1 MSIRPATRA
10 AGGHRS
16 LASTAVAGGLALVP
30 VAAGPA
36 AAVTALPGLAGLV
49 AGVSRGDRRLVRAGA
64 VGLYVGVLLAGMLG
78 APVTLLALGTVGA
91 VVAWDGAEQ
100 AVDLGRHPGSA
111 DAARPVLVHTVITAG
126 VAVLV
131 AVGSYLLY
139 RLGAVPAP
147 TVVVVVLLVGGLLLH
162 HALARTD

>member
-1 MSIRPATRA
+1 VSVRPATRA
-10 AGGHRS
+10 AGGTRS
-16 LASTAVAGGLALVP
+16 LLLTGLAGGLALVP
-30 VAAGPA
+30 AAAGPT
-36 AAVTALPGLAGLV
+36 AAVAALPGLAGLV
-49 AGVSRGDRRLVRAGA
+49 AGVSRGNRRLVRAGA
-64 VGLYVGVLLAGMLG
+64 VGLYAGVLLAGVLG
-78 APVTLLALGTVGA
+78 APVMLLALGTVGA

-111 DAARPVLVHTVITAG
+111 DAARPVLVHAAITAG
-126 VAVLV
+126 VAALV

-162 HALARTD
+162 HVLVRTD